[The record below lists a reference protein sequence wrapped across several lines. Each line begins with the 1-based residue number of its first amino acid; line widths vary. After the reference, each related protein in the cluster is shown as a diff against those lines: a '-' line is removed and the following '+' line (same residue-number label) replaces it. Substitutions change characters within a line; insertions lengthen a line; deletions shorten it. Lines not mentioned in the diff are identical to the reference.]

1 MTDSAMSPAQKI
13 RKALAERY
21 CCEPDDIPIS
31 MSEMESVA
39 CIVLRAAADEV
50 VPEPPM
56 LVEGGRT
63 YEEAWTATV
72 QEDIRTKLLAI
83 TAELEAQ
90 P

>member
-1 MTDSAMSPAQKI
+1 MPDPAMSPAQKI

-21 CCEPDDIPIS
+21 CCEPDDIPRS

-50 VPEPPM
+50 VPEN
-56 LVEGGRT
+56 LSQCET
-63 YEEAWTATV
+63 YTNEA
-72 QEDIRTKLLAI
+72 IRLNHQGVRAQMLAI
-83 TAELEAQ
+83 VAELEAQ